1 LDIDHQFYPF
11 YDRIFQVLGGD
22 RILNWLIRVD
32 ATRNGKRSSV
42 KGTNLLVNSTM
53 ALIRTEYLIAIQSLP
68 LYWPEQPGCL
78 FGATA
83 QCNLYNQRNM
93 CMELFNLYV
102 FIENV
107 FRPCGSNGQPLKFRM
122 VFPLMR
128 SSPFGIMDDLSKWL
142 GNTSEA
148 MYWRGVMRAM
158 NWVPF
163 LLVPVIVL
171 NQHDV
176 HNHGQGK
183 WFLFVI
189 DVDARGL
196 LVFGEDCQPPTAELR
211 IQVAKVVLGC
221 KNLVLEVD
229 ERLST
234 SGIETLAFKYVQLNV
249 PENSSFSS
257 IYKLA
262 LCVEKFSNFLCFMRE
277 IIFADTEMLQR
288 DMSLEYNN
296 CTVMK
301 ELVSGLYMLERCV
314 SVSKRERWGFARVW
328 QTYSFSCE
336 SFVQPNRS
344 TLDCKSY
351 SR

>member
-1 LDIDHQFYPF
+1 
-11 YDRIFQVLGGD
+11 
-22 RILNWLIRVD
+22 
-32 ATRNGKRSSV
+32 
-42 KGTNLLVNSTM
+42 
-53 ALIRTEYLIAIQSLP
+53 
-68 LYWPEQPGCL
+68 
-78 FGATA
+78 
-83 QCNLYNQRNM
+83 
-93 CMELFNLYV
+93 
-102 FIENV
+102 
-107 FRPCGSNGQPLKFRM
+107 
-122 VFPLMR
+122 
-128 SSPFGIMDDLSKWL
+128 
-142 GNTSEA
+142 
-148 MYWRGVMRAM
+148 M